1 MLNKIQDFFKRK
13 ILRDPQARWNH
24 QYAKGVWEGLKNPI
38 EFERQKV
45 CKSFF
50 EKHKPNGN
58 LLEIGCG
65 EGMLIEYIFEGKG
78 YGQYL
83 GIDVSDLAILN
94 CQKLKNEHTNF
105 IVADMDN
112 LVLSQKYD
120 VILFNESIN
129 YSANIPRL
137 LANCVQNILAK
148 DGVFI
153 MSLHQYKHSSQHWK
167 EIHES
172 LQTIDNQ
179 QVTNDRSS
187 WDIEVLIPKQ

>member
-24 QYAKGVWEGLKNPI
+24 QYAKGVWDSLKNPI

-50 EKHKPNGN
+50 DTHKPNGS

-83 GIDVSDLAILN
+83 GIDVSDLVIKN
-94 CQKLKNEHTNF
+94 CQKLANERTKF

-112 LVLSQKYD
+112 LVLPQKYD
-120 VILFNESIN
+120 VIMFNETIYYAS
-129 YSANIPRL
+129 NITQVL
-137 LANCVQNILAK
+137 TNCIQNILTNN
-148 DGVFI
+148 GIFVI
-153 MSLHQYKHSSQHWK
+153 SIHQHKNSSEHWK

-179 QVTNDRSS
+179 QVTNERST
-187 WDIEVLIPKQ
+187 WVIEVLKPK

>member
-1 MLNKIQDFFKRK
+1 M
-13 ILRDPQARWNH
+13 
-24 QYAKGVWEGLKNPI
+24 
-38 EFERQKV
+38 

-50 EKHKPNGN
+50 EKHKPQGS

-65 EGMLIEYIFEGKG
+65 EGMLIEYIFECKG

-83 GIDVSDLAILN
+83 GIDVSDLAIQN

-112 LVLSQKYD
+112 LVLAQKFD

-137 LANCVQNILAK
+137 LANCSQNILAQ

-153 MSLHQYKHSSQHWK
+153 MSLHQYKHSPQHWK

-179 QVTNDRSS
+179 QVTKERST
-187 WDIEVLIPKQ
+187 WDIEVLKPK